1 MSKKSIDTTL
11 IYEKLN
17 KEEVVSYI
25 ESRDVTEN
33 EKYSLSNA
41 LSKDEDLFETNR
53 LGKHIVVNKKIADKL
68 IEKDKS
74 ITTFRIV
81 MYSILWVVSIGL
93 YIISIYLPF
102 SQNREVITISDII
115 FGGLSFS
122 LVVCMF
128 CLFYG
133 EMKNMKKLIISQSHI
148 DKSTSILNDEINVEI
163 RTNSL

>member
-17 KEEVVSYI
+17 KEKVVSYV
-25 ESRDVTEN
+25 ESRDVTDN
-33 EKYSLSNA
+33 EKSILSNA
-41 LSKDEDLFETNR
+41 LSKDEDLFKTNR
-53 LGKHIVVNKKIADKL
+53 LGKNIVINKKIADKF

-74 ITTFRIV
+74 MTTFRIV
-81 MYSILWVVSIGL
+81 MYSILWVISIGL

-102 SQNREVITISDII
+102 SQNRDVITLSDVI
-115 FGGLSFS
+115 FAGLSFS

-133 EMKNMKKLIISQSHI
+133 EMKNMKKIIKSQSHI

-163 RTNSL
+163 RTTSL

>member
-17 KEEVVSYI
+17 KEKVVSYV
-25 ESRDVTEN
+25 ESRDVTDN
-33 EKYSLSNA
+33 EKSILSNA
-41 LSKDEDLFETNR
+41 LSKDEDLFKTTR
-53 LGKHIVVNKKIADKL
+53 LGKNIVVNKKIADKF

-74 ITTFRIV
+74 MTTFRIV
-81 MYSILWVVSIGL
+81 MYSILWVISIGL

-102 SQNREVITISDII
+102 SQNRDVITLSDVI
-115 FGGLSFS
+115 FAGLSFS

-133 EMKNMKKLIISQSHI
+133 EMKNMKKIIKSQSHI

-163 RTNSL
+163 RTTSL